1 MRRFILPLI
10 LAGLLSACAG
20 QVRPEAEP
28 ALPVGKPD
36 TALASGVSAGPSF
49 DALLLPEGAAER
61 ALVAFRISCPS
72 LVRRR
77 DASGLTRPEDWRL
90 VCDAATASLTANPQ
104 AFFSNNFEV
113 VRIGAGTSFVTG
125 YYEPE
130 ILGSRTEAP
139 G

>member
-49 DALLLPEGAAER
+49 DALLLPEVQPNGRWLLSVYLAP
-61 ALVAFRISCPS
+61 LWC
-72 LVRRR
+72 
-77 DASGLTRPEDWRL
+77 
-90 VCDAATASLTANPQ
+90 
-104 AFFSNNFEV
+104 
-113 VRIGAGTSFVTG
+113 GAGML
-125 YYEPE
+125 
-130 ILGSRTEAP
+130 LG
-139 G
+139 